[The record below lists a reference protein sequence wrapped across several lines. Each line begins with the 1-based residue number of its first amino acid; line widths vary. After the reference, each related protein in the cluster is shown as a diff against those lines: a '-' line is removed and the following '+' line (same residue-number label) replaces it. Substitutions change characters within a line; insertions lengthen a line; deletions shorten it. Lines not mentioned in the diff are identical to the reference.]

1 MNHLLKNT
9 AKFAI
14 GTCFTLG
21 AVAVAASVVVGSNV
35 SKLVSA
41 GFKGAK
47 SAVEE
52 ELTKLKTGASATEEN
67 TMFADAEETAAEI
80 VEVSPADF
88 EN

>member
-21 AVAVAASVVVGSNV
+21 AVAVAASVMVGSNV
-35 SKLVSA
+35 GKLVSA

-47 SAVEE
+47 NAVEE
-52 ELTKLKTGASATEEN
+52 ELTKLKTDAASTEEN
-67 TMFADAEETAAEI
+67 TMFAAEEETAAEK

>member
-21 AVAVAASVVVGSNV
+21 AAAVAASAVAGSNIG
-35 SKLVSA
+35 KIVSA

-47 SAVEE
+47 DAVDA
-52 ELTKLKTGASATEEN
+52 ELAALKADGTSTEESA
-67 TMFADAEETAAEI
+67 MFADVEETSSEKVETAPVNAE
-80 VEVSPADF
+80 
-88 EN
+88 N

>member
-1 MNHLLKNT
+1 MNNLLKNT

-21 AVAVAASVVVGSNV
+21 AVAVAATVVAGSNIG
-35 SKLVSA
+35 KIVSA

-47 SAVEE
+47 NAVEE
-52 ELTKLKTGASATEEN
+52 ELAALKANAASADESAV
-67 TMFADAEETAAEI
+67 FADVEKNPIEE
-80 VEVSPADF
+80 VETSPADF

>member
-35 SKLVSA
+35 GKLVSA

-52 ELTKLKTGASATEEN
+52 EMAKLKTDTASTEEN
-67 TMFADAEETAAEI
+67 TMFADAEETTAEK
-80 VEVSPADF
+80 VEASPADF

>member
-14 GTCFTLG
+14 GTCVTLG

-35 SKLVSA
+35 GKLVSA
-41 GFKGAK
+41 GLKGEK

-52 ELTKLKTGASATEEN
+52 ELTKLKTGASSTEED
-67 TMFADAEETAAEI
+67 TMFADEEETAAE
-80 VEVSPADF
+80 VEVSLADF

>member
-1 MNHLLKNT
+1 MNHLVKNT

-21 AVAVAASVVVGSNV
+21 AVAVAASVVVGSSV
-35 SKLVSA
+35 GKIVSA

-52 ELTKLKTGASATEEN
+52 ELTKRETDAPSTEEN
-67 TMFADAEETAAEI
+67 AMFADSEATVAEKVEI
-80 VEVSPADF
+80 SSADF

>member
-35 SKLVSA
+35 GKIVSA

-47 SAVEE
+47 NAVEE
-52 ELTKLKTGASATEEN
+52 ELAKLKTDTSATEECA
-67 TMFADAEETAAEI
+67 MFADAEETPAEK

>member
-35 SKLVSA
+35 GKLVSA
-41 GFKGAK
+41 GLKGAK

-52 ELTKLKTGASATEEN
+52 EMAKLKTDVSSTEEN
-67 TMFADAEETAAEI
+67 KMFATEEETAAEK
-80 VEVSPADF
+80 VEVSPANF

>member
-35 SKLVSA
+35 GKLVSA

-47 SAVEE
+47 SAVAEE
-52 ELTKLKTGASATEEN
+52 MAKLKTDAASTEEN
-67 TMFADAEETAAEI
+67 TMFADAEETAAEK